1 MSRTLKTVLGLCI
14 LMGFSSCQTTGDP
27 TQGGI
32 FWSERKANER
42 LDERRAN
49 LGAIEADTARTKK
62 RNQVLEDSAAR
73 KRRYL
78 AE

>member
-1 MSRTLKTVLGLCI
+1 MKGALRLAAGLLI
-14 LMGFSSCQTTGDP
+14 LIGCSSCQTTGDP

-42 LDERRAN
+42 LNERRAD
-49 LGAIEADTARTKK
+49 LGAIEADTARLK
-62 RNQVLEDSAAR
+62 RKNEVLEDSAAR